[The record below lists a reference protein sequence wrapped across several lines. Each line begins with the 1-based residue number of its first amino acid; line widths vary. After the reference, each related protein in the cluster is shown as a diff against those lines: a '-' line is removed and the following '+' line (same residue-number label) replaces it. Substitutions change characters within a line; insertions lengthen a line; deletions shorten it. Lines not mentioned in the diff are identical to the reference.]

1 MALTREQIA
10 AKRDIKVRAAMN
22 ELAPIWLANDEYRP
36 REDSLLFN
44 LIYPNP
50 LYGWVSERYKY
61 DSYNDVLYHMGER
74 RLTEDET
81 LPLQELEPYI
91 AGEVASRVP
100 NEPAQRLSAP
110 LPSVPHK

>member
-1 MALTREQIA
+1 
-10 AKRDIKVRAAMN
+10 
-22 ELAPIWLANDEYRP
+22 
-36 REDSLLFN
+36 
-44 LIYPNP
+44 
-50 LYGWVSERYKY
+50 
-61 DSYNDVLYHMGER
+61 
-74 RLTEDET
+74 LTEDET